1 MTRFFQKIKECIPYV
16 FLLIFGLTPSCGGD
30 RQSGTEPQKD
40 TLAAESKTPSIDK
53 LNEMIQED
61 PENAQLY
68 YERALAYYEFGDLAM
83 ALRDFDQTISKE
95 PEFASAYHDRGICRF
110 ELNRFQE
117 ALDDFNQAI
126 LLDEKYAE
134 AYFNRSLVWDE
145 LNETSK
151 ALADLD
157 NAIAINPEFGDAYY
171 NRAVY
176 RLNSDREK
184 SCADFKKAAE
194 LGIREAELTYGQFC
208 KP

>member
-1 MTRFFQKIKECIPYV
+1 MTHIFQKKEGLLPVLILLISV
-16 FLLIFGLTPSCGGD
+16 FLSSCGGENLNTKATD
-30 RQSGTEPQKD
+30 GD
-40 TLAAESKTPSIDK
+40 TVSVKNASPSIEK
-53 LNEMIQED
+53 LNGMIEQE

-68 YERALAYYEFGDLAM
+68 YERALAYYEFGDLAL
-83 ALRDFDQTISKE
+83 ALQDFDKTISLE

-110 ELNRFQE
+110 ELTRFQE
-117 ALDDFNQAI
+117 AMADFNRAVQ
-126 LLDEKYAE
+126 LDPEYSE

-145 LNETSK
+145 LAESEK

-157 NAIAINPEFGDAYY
+157 KAIAINPEFGDAYY

-194 LGIREAELTYGQFC
+194 LGIREAELTYGQYC